1 MSLPNVVIFGESG
14 AGKSSCVNMLD
25 GDCEAKVSNRAAAPT
40 FTSICYEKTISDLRF
55 RVFDAAG
62 LDETTESEVKPQG
75 VIDPLRSLIHQLDG
89 GVNLLVYVMRAPRI
103 KDSAKQN
110 YDLFFDGFC
119 KRKVPIVIVVTGLE
133 EEEKMDA
140 WWETNREDF
149 NRYGMRF
156 SGFACI
162 TATKGKLKGTTYPYE
177 DEYNKSKIQ
186 FQRLIFKH
194 YLRVPWVMPPDSW
207 LETVNKYIHSN
218 NPIFSDGSAPTTP
231 RAATQSRPIP
241 NVILFGESGVG
252 KSSII
257 NMIDEQ
263 ARAVVSDRADGVTFN
278 NTPFEMTIFNS
289 TVRVFDTSGLNEG
302 SKGTVKAQDA
312 IKRLYELI
320 CQLQDGVHLLVFVM
334 RAPRITETVWQ
345 NYKLFFEV
353 FFQKKVPIAIILT
366 GLENRENMDEW
377 WKENEATFDQYGM
390 KFKGHACI
398 TSIRG
403 ECRNGA
409 YLYQKEYDESKKK
422 VKQLIHG
429 SCSQVGWKMDSKTWF
444 NAIIY
449 KVIGMFETAQGVQRK
464 LLSRALQ
471 DYGGMSKQRAKAEAK
486 KFEESLR
493 KGGKIQV

>member
-1 MSLPNVVIFGESG
+1 MSLPNVIIFGESG

-25 GDCEAKVSNRAAAPT
+25 GDCDAKVSNKAATPT

-55 RVFDAAG
+55 RVFDAVG
-62 LDETTESEVKPQG
+62 LDETIESEVKPQG
-75 VIDPLRSLIHQLDG
+75 VIDALRSLIHQLDG
-89 GVNLLVYVMRAPRI
+89 GVNLLVYVMQAPRI

-110 YDLFFDGFC
+110 YDMFFDGFC

-133 EEEKMDA
+133 EEQKMDA
-140 WWETNREDF
+140 WWETNGEDF
-149 NRYGMRF
+149 NQYGMRF

-162 TATKGKLKGTTYPYE
+162 TATKGKRKGTTYPYE

-186 FQRLIFKH
+186 LQQLVYKH
-194 YLRVPWVMPPDSW
+194 CLRVPWVMPPDSW
-207 LETVNKYIHSN
+207 LETVNTYIHSN
-218 NPIFSDGSAPTTP
+218 VRIFSDGSAPTTTP
-231 RAATQSRPIP
+231 RTTTQSRPIP

-257 NMIDEQ
+257 NMINEQ
-263 ARAVVSDRADGVTFN
+263 AKAPVSDSATGETFH
-278 NTPFEMTIFNS
+278 NTSYEMTIFDS

-302 SKGTVKAQDA
+302 TKGTVKAQVA

-320 CQLQDGVHLLVFVM
+320 CRLQDGVHLLAFVM
-334 RAPRITETVWQ
+334 RAPRITDTVYQ
-345 NYKLFFEV
+345 NYELFFEV

-377 WKENEATFDQYGM
+377 WKENEAAFDRYGM

-429 SCSQVGWKMDSKTWF
+429 SRSQVGWKMDSKTWF

-449 KVIGMFETAQGVQRK
+449 KVIGKLDASQGVQRK

-471 DYGGMSKQRAKAEAK
+471 DYGGMSKQLAKAEAK

-493 KGGKIQV
+493 KGGKI